1 MKCEKCGSG
10 DGEVLFTED
19 FKQFYFKC
27 KNCGGRSGIEAIK
40 DDYTDFQKK
49 LKRGKNV

>member
-1 MKCEKCGSG
+1 MKCEKCGSQ
-10 DGEVLFTED
+10 DVEVLFTSD

-27 KNCGGRSGIEAIK
+27 NNCGGKTGIETLK

-49 LKRGKNV
+49 LKKRV